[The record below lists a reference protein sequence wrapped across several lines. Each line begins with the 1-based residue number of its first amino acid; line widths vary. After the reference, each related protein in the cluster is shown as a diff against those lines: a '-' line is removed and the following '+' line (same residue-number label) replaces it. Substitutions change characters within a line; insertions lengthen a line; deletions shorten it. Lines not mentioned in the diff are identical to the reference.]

1 MGCVAMN
8 IFEGNVYRP
17 KEYPT
22 FCERRAVTIYI
33 GSRFSRK
40 INSVQR
46 GKVNSLFTKGECEYS
61 KFFAAGILYTEAAE
75 NCLHGVGLKFSA
87 IFKFRFSGYF
97 CLRCP

>member
-1 MGCVAMN
+1 MN
-8 IFEGNVYRP
+8 IFEGNVYGR

-22 FCERRAVTIYI
+22 FRERRAVTIYI

-61 KFFAAGILYTEAAE
+61 KFFCGRNFIY
-75 NCLHGVGLKFSA
+75 
-87 IFKFRFSGYF
+87 
-97 CLRCP
+97 